1 MPPTR
6 VSSRSPGV
14 TLTTSQAERLFNFDI
29 GFAADHFELFSL
41 LFFCSFSLV
50 PVSLSLS
57 DSYRV
62 DLHQYCCN
70 QEY

>member
-14 TLTTSQAERLFNFDI
+14 TLTSQAERLFNFDI

-41 LFFCSFSLV
+41 LFFLLIFISSSVTFV
-50 PVSLSLS
+50 V
-57 DSYRV
+57 
-62 DLHQYCCN
+62 
-70 QEY
+70 

>member
-41 LFFCSFSLV
+41 LFFLLIFISSSVTFV
-50 PVSLSLS
+50 V
-57 DSYRV
+57 
-62 DLHQYCCN
+62 
-70 QEY
+70 